1 VAVEVAVAVTVAV
14 GVAVWVVVAV
24 AVADAVRVA
33 VAVAEAVPVAV
44 AVFVAVAVTVAVAL
58 GVAVRVAVDVDV
70 AVGVAVLVAVT
81 VAVAVRVAVAVAEA
95 VPVAVAVFV
104 AVTVTVAD
112 AVGVAVRVAVD
123 VAVAVWVVVAVAV
136 AVGVEVAVAVGVG
149 VGFFF
154 FFADPVSLTLADGLP
169 AVASLLI
176 AMLPEKLPLSV
187 GANPTVTVAS
197 PCGAISVVP
206 CPDKIVKKPLPV
218 GEPTVTERALEPS
231 SLIVKDFFSAADPG
245 ISGAKSSTLFDNLSL
260 LTDALRLA
268 PTPLSCA
275 RAPAAN
281 EIVQA
286 ISNDAAA
293 AMRSATFTDA
303 NRNPPPTLVT
313 NPPCFRMLAGP
324 FTAT

>member
-1 VAVEVAVAVTVAV
+1 MAVAV
-14 GVAVWVVVAV
+14 GVAVRVAV
-24 AVADAVRVA
+24 AVAVPDAVRVA

-44 AVFVAVAVTVAVAL
+44 AVFVTVAVTVAVAV
-58 GVAVRVAVDVDV
+58 GVAVRDAVAV
-70 AVGVAVLVAVT
+70 AVAVLVAVA
-81 VAVAVRVAVAVAEA
+81 VAVTVRVAVAVAEA

-104 AVTVTVAD
+104 TVAVTVAV
-112 AVGVAVRVAVD
+112 AVGVAVRVAV
-123 VAVAVWVVVAVAV
+123 AVAVAV
-136 AVGVEVAVAVGVG
+136 AVPVAVAAGVEVAAAVGVG
-149 VGFFF
+149 VGFLF
-154 FFADPVSLTLADGLP
+154 FFAEPVSLTFADGLP

-187 GANPTVTVAS
+187 GANPTVTVDS
-197 PCGAISVVP
+197 PCGAINVVP
-206 CPDKIVKKPLPV
+206 CPDKIVKNPLPA
-218 GEPTVTERALEPS
+218 GAATVTESALEPLS
-231 SLIVKDFFSAADPG
+231 VMVKDFFSAVAPR

-260 LTDALRLA
+260 LTDALRRVS
-268 PTPLSCA
+268 TPLSCA

-286 ISNDAAA
+286 ITNDAAA
-293 AMRSATFTDA
+293 ALRSRTFTDA